1 MPVFSPFLL
10 SLQRYKGWKGFPRSS
25 LTRRSPCFFAALSPR
40 SRRRR
45 GSVVTT
51 QRIRTSDAGI
61 FFCTRAF
68 LPSPSSRFFCNA
80 AYSGI
85 RPRVNG
91 RGSVILLPPG
101 NQGTQL
107 KPCSSLVNR
116 EKVKRGGR
124 GRKRERERGRNC
136 EITIVPLIS
145 PLSSSRVSTLNVATW
160 KRVEIQRVR
169 NKARPPPALPS
180 PFLHPQERTREIREA
195 GEGKSCVQL

>member
-1 MPVFSPFLL
+1 MKVARFFPFPSFSRA
-10 SLQRYKGWKGFPRSS
+10 LQRLERFSNA

-51 QRIRTSDAGI
+51 QCIRTSDARI
-61 FFCTRAF
+61 FFCTRAS
-68 LPSPSSRFFCNA
+68 LPSLPLSIRSFCNA
-80 AYSGI
+80 TYSGI

-91 RGSVILLPPG
+91 RGSVILLLPPG

-124 GRKRERERGRNC
+124 RSIREREREVG
-136 EITIVPLIS
+136 IV
-145 PLSSSRVSTLNVATW
+145 
-160 KRVEIQRVR
+160 K
-169 NKARPPPALPS
+169 
-180 PFLHPQERTREIREA
+180 
-195 GEGKSCVQL
+195 